1 VAPVVRIL
9 IPQAKEL
16 MAMIL
21 QSIPHLRRKAA
32 AVVVVTDG
40 QHFPTAKE
48 SKAAVVAD
56 LERRMP

>member
-1 VAPVVRIL
+1 
-9 IPQAKEL
+9 

-21 QSIPHLRRKAA
+21 QSIPHLRLKA
-32 AVVVVTDG
+32 AVVAVDTDG

-48 SKAAVVAD
+48 SKAVMVAD